1 MTSVTQSVAPKC
13 LSNHM
18 SIGFTTPCCQLVQK
32 PKTIPKYNVCKG
44 AKQNKRADSR
54 PRLFRNAKLV
64 LEMDMSYQSAQQRA
78 YPIVIQY
85 RIWNARINSR
95 NLLSFNFHFGIRGA
109 FVIST
114 GLFKGLTGCSGVH
127 S

>member
-1 MTSVTQSVAPKC
+1 MTAVTQSV
-13 LSNHM
+13 LSKM
-18 SIGFTTPCCQLVQK
+18 ILILEYVIRFYYTALPARS
-32 PKTIPKYNVCKG
+32 KTIPKYNVCKG